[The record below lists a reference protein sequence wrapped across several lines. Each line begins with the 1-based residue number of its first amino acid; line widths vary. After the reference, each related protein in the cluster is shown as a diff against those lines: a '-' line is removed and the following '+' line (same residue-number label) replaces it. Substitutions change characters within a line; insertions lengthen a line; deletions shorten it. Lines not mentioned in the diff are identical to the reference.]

1 MPAPHWQWEG
11 ALWCPW
17 HAGPG
22 DVSGNGPAS
31 LGGQSAHTTF
41 SHDLDDIPRRLGHPF
56 GEPPDL
62 PARRTMTPPTARRTL
77 GIEPFYV
84 MEIVKEAQRLSE
96 AGRSIVHLSI
106 GEPDFTA
113 PPPVQAAARQAIDA
127 GLTQY
132 TPALGTDALR
142 EAIAADYARRFQLAV
157 DPQRVVVTAGASGA
171 LLLALAALLERDRTL
186 LMPDPSYPCNRH
198 FAAVLEGS
206 AQLLPCGPGTRFQPT
221 AAMVD
226 AAWGGQTA
234 GVLLA
239 SPSNPTGT
247 SIELP
252 VLAEIADRV
261 RARSGF
267 LIVDEI
273 YQGLSY
279 DHAPSTVL
287 SLGEDVLALAS
298 FSKYFSMTG
307 WRLGWL
313 VAPRGLVPALEK
325 LAQNLFI
332 CPSAIAQHAA
342 LACFSTEALAI
353 YEERREE
360 FRRRRDFLVPALRRL
375 GFDVPVVPDGAFYV
389 YAGVSRFA
397 ADSWDF
403 SFDLLRETG
412 VCVVPGRDFGAAETA
427 RYVRLSY
434 ANKQE
439 KLEEAVDRMQRH
451 LRRL

>member
-1 MPAPHWQWEG
+1 
-11 ALWCPW
+11 
-17 HAGPG
+17 
-22 DVSGNGPAS
+22 
-31 LGGQSAHTTF
+31 
-41 SHDLDDIPRRLGHPF
+41 
-56 GEPPDL
+56 
-62 PARRTMTPPTARRTL
+62 MTPRPAGRAQ

-84 MEIVKEAQRLSE
+84 MEIVKEAQRLAN
-96 AGRSIVHLSI
+96 AGRSIIHLSI

-113 PPPVQAAARQAIDA
+113 PPPVQAAAMQAIQA
-127 GLTQY
+127 GLSQY

-142 EAIAADYARRFQLAV
+142 EAIAADYSRRFRLTV

-198 FAAVLEGS
+198 FAAVLEGR
-206 AQLLPCGPGTRFQPT
+206 AQLLPCGPETRFQPT
-221 AAMVD
+221 AAMID
-226 AAWGGQTA
+226 AAWDTATA

-247 SIELP
+247 SIEP
-252 VLAEIADRV
+252 TVLAAIVDQV

-279 DHAPSTVL
+279 DHPPSTAL
-287 SLGEDVLALAS
+287 SLGDEVLTLAS
-298 FSKYFSMTG
+298 FSKYFCMTG

-313 VAPRGLVPALEK
+313 VAPHALVPTLEK
-325 LAQNLFI
+325 LAQNLYI

-342 LACFSTEALAI
+342 LACFSSEALAI
-353 YEERREE
+353 YEARREE
-360 FRRRRDFLVPALRRL
+360 FRRRRDYLVPALRNL
-375 GFDVPVVPDGAFYV
+375 GFDVPVTPDGAFYI
-389 YAGVSRFA
+389 YAGISRFA

-403 SFDLLRETG
+403 AFDLLRQAN
-412 VCVVPGRDFGAAETA
+412 VCVVPGRDFGAAQTEH
-427 RYVRLSY
+427 YVRLSY

-439 KLEEAVDRMQRH
+439 NLEKAVERIAQY
-451 LRRL
+451 LRR